1 MSVNSHS
8 SAAAE
13 PRKRPRQRRSEET
26 VARILDT
33 AARIFDERGYRATTT
48 NHVAEGA
55 GVSIGSLYQYFPN
68 KDALLTGLAERHLAE
83 ALPRMVELG
92 EWLDR
97 TEPGPDEL
105 ARRIVEE
112 SLRLND
118 QPLHQLLYDGPRT
131 DEVNARLATF
141 DEFAV
146 EVLTRH
152 YRRFGHPES
161 VAEAR
166 ARLTVIAVDAVVHHA
181 DGRRPVV
188 QEEAVGMVAR
198 LARTS

>member
-26 VARILDT
+26 DTRILDT

-68 KDALLTGLAERHLAE
+68 KDALLTGLAERHLTE
-83 ALPRMVELG
+83 VLPRMIELA

-97 TEPGPDEL
+97 AEPEPEEL
-105 ARRIVEE
+105 ARRIVEV
-112 SLRLND
+112 SLALND
-118 QPLHQLLYDGPRT
+118 QPLHQLLYVSPRT
-131 DEVNARLATF
+131 DEVNERLAAF
-141 DEFAV
+141 DELSV

-152 YRRFGHPES
+152 YRRFGHPAS
-161 VAEAR
+161 VADAR
-166 ARLTVIAVDAVVHHA
+166 ARLTVIAIDAVVHHP
-181 DGRRPVV
+181 DGRRPAV
-188 QEEAVGMVAR
+188 QEEAVGMVTR
-198 LARTS
+198 LAQAT